1 MIWEKQPDSLKM
13 ELNVTEIS
21 SMDAKETNMKTKE
34 NNITVKTANMIFV
47 KNAIK
52 FLEIR
57 LISTN

>member
-1 MIWEKQPDSLKM
+1 M